1 MSPLKGSG
9 SVCPDFSP
17 PHSFGDEMKIVVYV
31 VSLLL
36 LTFAT
41 QPLVHAQG
49 PMDARIT
56 VAHPG
61 FSLMKSDMKSVLDLT
76 TPVEQKQWENIEGYI
91 DTFIIG
97 VDQTR
102 EFQLQVMTGLNP
114 AGYLLCAPLDETG
127 DDPSKSL
134 RENLDSLGYRIMRN
148 PADRTLYT
156 IESDADEFGWMRVD
170 AGARYAYFLITTD
183 KTLLPQIKEIVI
195 KAALTPTKLNDNMI
209 AELKNTEIAAGAVAH
224 RVSAFKPI
232 RAEYL
237 GKIKQRPDESPSTF
251 NLRHASARQLYDEA
265 EIIMSQADQLL
276 VTMSLD
282 RAVNGAPKLKIRTT
296 ATGIVGTAMATT
308 IAQYKEHA
316 DAYAGLQRLKGSALS
331 VRVNHPLDELRKT
344 HLMELLTLSKTD
356 IDARLAGNK
365 DRTAA
370 EKEAF
375 GKLTTGII
383 GVLQSSINTGHLNGF
398 VESIPD
404 GEDNFTTVAAYLSPT
419 ATALN
424 DVLPFLAEAGKGN
437 EVQMSVEK
445 VGEIEIHRIKIAEGV
460 IEVFDKVFGT
470 NKTLYVGI
478 GPQQVWMASGKN
490 GLATLKSIISSIG
503 APAPSAVAL
512 KIEGNLLP
520 WAKRLDVIAK
530 KEKPGKLTPE
540 EEKTHR
546 ENARRRE
553 RALAALVSE
562 DDFSFVV
569 SGQNEMWVGE
579 FSSNTGLLRFAGKM
593 MSAFSKENFE

>member
-1 MSPLKGSG
+1 
-9 SVCPDFSP
+9 
-17 PHSFGDEMKIVVYV
+17 MKLVVYV

-41 QPLVHAQG
+41 PPEAHAQG
-49 PMDARIT
+49 STDARIT

-61 FSLMKSDMKSVLDLT
+61 FNLLKSDMKSVLDLT

-102 EFQLQVMTGLNP
+102 EFQLQVMTGINP
-114 AGYLLCAPLDETG
+114 AGYLLCAPLDGGG

-148 PADRTLYT
+148 PADRTLYS
-156 IESDADEFGWMRVD
+156 IESDADEFGWMRID

-183 KTLLPQIKEIVI
+183 KSLLPQIKEIVI
-195 KAALTPTKLNDNMI
+195 KAALTPAKLNDNMI
-209 AELKNTEIAAGAVAH
+209 AELKNTDTSAEAITH

-232 RAEYL
+232 RDEYL

-251 NLRHASARQLYDEA
+251 NLRHATARQLYHEA

-282 RAVNGAPKLKIRTT
+282 RAVKGAPKLKIRST
-296 ATGIVGTAMATT
+296 ATGIAGTAMATT
-308 IAQYKEHA
+308 IGLIKELD
-316 DAYAGLQRLKGSALS
+316 DAYAGLARLKGSALS
-331 VRVNHPLDELRKT
+331 VRVNHPLDELRKK
-344 HLMELLTLSKTD
+344 HFVELLTLTKVD

-370 EKEAF
+370 ERAAF

-383 GVLQSSINTGHLNGF
+383 GVLESSINTGHLNGF

-404 GEDNFTTVAAYLSPT
+404 GEDNFTTVAAFLSPT
-419 ATALN
+419 AVDLN
-424 DVLPFLAEAGKGN
+424 DVLPLLAEAGKGN
-437 EVQMSVEK
+437 EVQMNVEK

-460 IEVFDKVFGT
+460 IEAFDRIFGT

-478 GPQQVWMASGKN
+478 GPQHVWMASGKD
-490 GLATLKSIISSIG
+490 GLATLKSTISAVG
-503 APAPSAVAL
+503 ASAPSAVAL
-512 KIEGNLLP
+512 RIDGNLLP
-520 WAKRLDVIAK
+520 WAKRLEAIAK
-530 KEKPGKLTPE
+530 NEKTGNLTPE
-540 EEKTHR
+540 EEKTRR

-553 RALAALVSE
+553 RALAALVTE

-569 SGQNEMWVGE
+569 TGQNEMWVGE
-579 FSSNTGLLRFAGKM
+579 FNSNTGLLRFAGKM